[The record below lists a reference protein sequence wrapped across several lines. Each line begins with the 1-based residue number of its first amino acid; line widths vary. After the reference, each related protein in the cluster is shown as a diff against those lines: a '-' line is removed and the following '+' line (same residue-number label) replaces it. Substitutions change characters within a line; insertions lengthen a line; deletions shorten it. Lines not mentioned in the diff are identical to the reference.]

1 MNTQGGVSCMTNE
14 SQMALFDEL
23 ITTKDKEVFWRLAP
37 QVFPEAT
44 KKELEKTAMEWGIQ

>member
-1 MNTQGGVSCMTNE
+1 MTNE